1 MFYVCEKKGNKYG
14 VVDTDDAICE
24 YYSRDELLEINKKVQ
39 IQGVSDNDIKV
50 LNVDFI
56 RAKAKLLGLR
66 VRNSDWIK
74 EDVPYC
80 VYNSINSRD
89 IVIEDRVKDTTLV
102 TKLNCNLFTKK
113 LKVINLINNKYFERR
128 LDLLNSY
135 VIVFNNELLEL
146 DKFVVRLS
154 SYIATKYASIF
165 GYIATLFRIDTNTI
179 IAMYSDEGNG
189 KFTYYKV
196 KLNKGTVD
204 EIDFK
209 DYEKDYEKY
218 FLCDCYSTGRIKNI

>member
-50 LNVDFI
+50 SNIDFI

-146 DKFVVRLS
+146 DKFVVHLS

-165 GYIATLFRIDTNTI
+165 GHIATLFRIDTNAI
-179 IAMYSDEGNG
+179 IAMYSDGGNG

-209 DYEKDYEKY
+209 DYEKDYDKY
-218 FLCDCYSTGRIKNI
+218 FLCDCYSTGRIKNL